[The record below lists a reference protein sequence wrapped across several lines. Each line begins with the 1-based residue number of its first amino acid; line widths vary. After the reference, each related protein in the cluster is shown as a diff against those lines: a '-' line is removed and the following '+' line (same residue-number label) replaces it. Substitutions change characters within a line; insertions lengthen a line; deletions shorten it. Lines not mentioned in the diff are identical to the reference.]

1 MAWNWQREDWP
12 HFTYDHAA
20 LEPLERTFLKQAGM
34 LLGAY
39 LHVSPADQ
47 DQLKIELMS
56 NEALKTSEI
65 EGELLDRDSVQQSIR
80 RDLGLPTLPFKAP
93 PAEQGIAM
101 MMVQLHQGFAEP
113 LSQALLYGW
122 HRMLMNG
129 RVDVHDIGRYR
140 TDPEPMQVVS
150 GRIDRPEVHFEA
162 PPAPVLRRETDRF
175 IR

>member
-56 NEALKTSEI
+56 NEALKTLRARGS
-65 EGELLDRDSVQQSIR
+65 RKN
-80 RDLGLPTLPFKAP
+80 LPKRPRHCSQCLVRKAC
-93 PAEQGIAM
+93 
-101 MMVQLHQGFAEP
+101 H
-113 LSQALLYGW
+113 
-122 HRMLMNG
+122 H
-129 RVDVHDIGRYR
+129 
-140 TDPEPMQVVS
+140 
-150 GRIDRPEVHFEA
+150 
-162 PPAPVLRRETDRF
+162 
-175 IR
+175 